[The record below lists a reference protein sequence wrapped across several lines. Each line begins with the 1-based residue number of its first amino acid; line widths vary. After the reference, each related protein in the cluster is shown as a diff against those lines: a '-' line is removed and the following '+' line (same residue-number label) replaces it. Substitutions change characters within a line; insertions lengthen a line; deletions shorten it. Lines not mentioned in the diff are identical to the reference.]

1 MRYPMTKLCT
11 ATFSLDNPSSIE
23 TYLAQDGYDSWK
35 KIIRDKT
42 PKSEIIRLVKESG
55 LKGKGGAGFLTGL
68 KWSFINSAEKQRYLV
83 CNSDESEP
91 GTCKDRDILRYNPH
105 AVIEGMLIACY
116 AIGASVGYNYL
127 RGEFI
132 GDQWIVFNTAVKEA
146 YKSNLIGNKVLNSDI
161 SIDIIP
167 LIGAGAYIVG
177 EETAMLESIEGKRG
191 MPRIKP
197 PFPAVQGLYG
207 KPTIINNTETLATVP
222 YILKNGD
229 EWYKNLG
236 LNDSIGVKM
245 FCMSGHLNRPDVI
258 EAPLGIPFSEL
269 LNQCGGVLDNK
280 KLKAVIPG
288 GSSVPVVKGK
298 DIINIPMDYESL
310 MSIGTMLGSGGII
323 VMDESTCMVSVLER
337 ISRFYYAESC
347 GQCTP
352 CREGTGWLYKTLVK
366 IKSGSGAQ
374 SDLDLLN
381 RVANQIEGHCI
392 CALGD
397 AAAMPV
403 ISFLKNFWNEFE
415 YYVDKKQSMVG

>member
-1 MRYPMTKLCT
+1 MTKLCT

-23 TYLAQDGYDSWK
+23 TYLAQDGYVSWK

-146 YKSNLIGNKVLNSDI
+146 YKNNLIGNKVLNSDI

-222 YILKNGD
+222 YIIKNGD

-269 LNQCGGVLDNK
+269 LDQCGGVLDNK

-366 IKSGSGAQ
+366 IKSGRGTQ

-381 RVANQIEGHCI
+381 RIANQIEGHCI

>member
-1 MRYPMTKLCT
+1 MTKLCT

-23 TYLAQDGYDSWK
+23 TYLAQDGYHSWK

-146 YKSNLIGNKVLNSDI
+146 YKNNLIGNKVLNSDI

-366 IKSGSGAQ
+366 IKSGRGTQ

-381 RVANQIEGHCI
+381 RIANQIEGHCI

>member
-1 MRYPMTKLCT
+1 MIKVCT
-11 ATFSLDNPSSIE
+11 QTFDHKDPSSIE
-23 TYLAQDGYDSWK
+23 TYIKLGGYSAWRE
-35 KIIRDKT
+35 ILNQQT
-42 PKSEIIRLVKESG
+42 PKSQVIEVIKDSQ

-68 KWSFINSAEKQRYLV
+68 KWSFISPTESQKYLV

-105 AVIEGMLIACY
+105 SVIEGMLIACY

-132 GDQWIVFNTAVKEA
+132 GDQWKVTNNAIKEA
-146 YKSNLIGNKVLNSDI
+146 YEHNFIGDNILGSNV

-207 KPTIINNTETLATVP
+207 KPTIINNTETIASVP
-222 YILKNGD
+222 YIIKNGID
-229 EWYKNLG
+229 WYKNLG
-236 LNDSIGVKM
+236 EGDAHGVKM
-245 FCMSGHLNRPDVI
+245 FCMSGHLNKPKVI
-258 EAPLGIPFSEL
+258 EAPLGTPFSKL
-269 LNQCGGVLDNK
+269 LDECNGILNNK

-288 GSSVPVVKGK
+288 GSSVPVVKGEVIM
-298 DIINIPMDYESL
+298 DTPMDYEPL
-310 MSIGTMLGSGGII
+310 MKIGTMLGSGGVI
-323 VMDESTCMVSVLER
+323 VMDETTCMVSVLER

-366 IKSGSGAQ
+366 IRAGQGDQ
-374 SDLDLLN
+374 SDLRLT
-381 RVANQIEGHCI
+381 
-392 CALGD
+392 
-397 AAAMPV
+397 
-403 ISFLKNFWNEFE
+403 
-415 YYVDKKQSMVG
+415 